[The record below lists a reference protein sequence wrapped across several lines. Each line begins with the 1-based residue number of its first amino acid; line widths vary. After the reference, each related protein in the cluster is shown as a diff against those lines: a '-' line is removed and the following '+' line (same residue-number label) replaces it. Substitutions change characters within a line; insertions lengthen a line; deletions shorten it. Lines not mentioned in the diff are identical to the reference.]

1 MGCHLEKITRVVVW
15 SSNRRCDLGLLIGVV
30 IGVGIY
36 CTVQEG
42 VHQGLLIRIV
52 FFFQLGLSTEL
63 LIGVVIWVFIWACH
77 IQ

>member
-36 CTVQEG
+36 CTRG
-42 VHQGLLIRIV
+42 C
-52 FFFQLGLSTEL
+52 SS
-63 LIGVVIWVFIWACH
+63 GVVN
-77 IQ
+77 